1 MLQLNALIAEAY
13 MFEVYVKIADNN
25 FKIMEK
31 IRKIEK
37 IKRYSDSE
45 VETGYRQW
53 IINGCWGKWW
63 INF

>member
-45 VETGYRQW
+45 VETGYRQ
-53 IINGCWGKWW
+53 
-63 INF
+63 